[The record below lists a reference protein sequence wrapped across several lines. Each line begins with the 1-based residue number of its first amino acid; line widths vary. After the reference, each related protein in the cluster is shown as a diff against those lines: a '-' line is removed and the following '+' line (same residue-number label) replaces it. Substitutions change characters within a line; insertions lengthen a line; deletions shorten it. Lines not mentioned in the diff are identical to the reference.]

1 MIILYASGA
10 SCEKDV
16 IMYTLAPDEKITPI
30 MVYTDNLLVRGEL
43 ITKESA
49 RVSIWLRMPGQ
60 VHYVPIQKAQ
70 VLNFGGPATKSY
82 SYDEMY
88 LPISQIIGFHLVS
101 PAEEPLDYDLSEP
114 NRAMHDVQ
122 LSLGSFSVKGK
133 VRISTHADFATSI
146 EVAHSGW
153 LSVYDAEV
161 TSLFVPQF
169 PAFHAPM
176 MMVNPMVVS
185 FGV

>member
-1 MIILYASGA
+1 
-10 SCEKDV
+10 
-16 IMYTLAPDEKITPI
+16 MYTLAADEKITPI
-30 MVYTDNLLVRGEL
+30 MLYTGNLLVRGEL

-49 RVSIWLRMPGQ
+49 RVSIWLRMQGQ
-60 VHYVPIQKAQ
+60 VHYIHVQKAQ
-70 VLNFGGPATKSY
+70 VLNFGGPLTKSF

-88 LPISQIIGFHLVS
+88 VPISQIIGFHLLP
-101 PAEEPLDYDLSEP
+101 PAEEPLDYDPSEP

-122 LSLGSFSVKGK
+122 LSLGNFSAKGK

-146 EVAHSGW
+146 EVAHAGW
-153 LSVYDAEV
+153 LSVYDIEV
-161 TSLFVPQF
+161 TTLFVPQF

-176 MMVNPMVVS
+176 MLVNPMAVS